1 MLRNLFVV
9 LFVAIFIG
17 SGRGQDLIVTTE
29 GDSINCKI
37 TKAEPDYIYFTFKHK
52 GEMRN
57 TLLSVAQVK
66 TYTYNYYSNSEVPS
80 ESSVTNFPYPRFR
93 AAING
98 GWSYRT
104 AKITSNIPSDLKGY
118 VEDLKSGYHYGI
130 DLGYFFTE
138 HVGLGL
144 RYSTFRTKNE
154 IDNVY
159 VTYPNGSSR
168 YGKMSD
174 DISVNFIG
182 PLLNTR
188 LISKNKK
195 NGLFLNFGLGYMG
208 YKDESELVS
217 ENFTIKGSTLGLC
230 WEVGYDIGLSDKISI
245 GFQLSL
251 MQGVLSEYE
260 ISNGQQT
267 QTIELE
273 KDEYENLSRIDISVG
288 LRFNK

>member
-104 AKITSNIPSDLKGY
+104 AKITSVKLNI
-118 VEDLKSGYHYGI
+118 I
-130 DLGYFFTE
+130 
-138 HVGLGL
+138 
-144 RYSTFRTKNE
+144 
-154 IDNVY
+154 
-159 VTYPNGSSR
+159 
-168 YGKMSD
+168 
-174 DISVNFIG
+174 
-182 PLLNTR
+182 
-188 LISKNKK
+188 
-195 NGLFLNFGLGYMG
+195 
-208 YKDESELVS
+208 
-217 ENFTIKGSTLGLC
+217 
-230 WEVGYDIGLSDKISI
+230 
-245 GFQLSL
+245 
-251 MQGVLSEYE
+251 
-260 ISNGQQT
+260 
-267 QTIELE
+267 
-273 KDEYENLSRIDISVG
+273 
-288 LRFNK
+288 

>member
-1 MLRNLFVV
+1 
-9 LFVAIFIG
+9 
-17 SGRGQDLIVTTE
+17 
-29 GDSINCKI
+29 
-37 TKAEPDYIYFTFKHK
+37 
-52 GEMRN
+52 
-57 TLLSVAQVK
+57 
-66 TYTYNYYSNSEVPS
+66 
-80 ESSVTNFPYPRFR
+80 
-93 AAING
+93 
-98 GWSYRT
+98 
-104 AKITSNIPSDLKGY
+104 
-118 VEDLKSGYHYGI
+118 
-130 DLGYFFTE
+130 
-138 HVGLGL
+138 
-144 RYSTFRTKNE
+144 
-154 IDNVY
+154 
-159 VTYPNGSSR
+159 
-168 YGKMSD
+168 MSD

-230 WEVGYDIGLSDKISI
+230 WEVGYDIGLSDKMAI

-251 MQGVLSEYE
+251 MQGVLSRLKV
-260 ISNGQQT
+260 SDGQQT